1 MAAPA
6 LFWFRRDL
14 RLADN
19 PGLAAAAAGGRP
31 IIPVFIHDPAHDRRG
46 GALDW
51 WLHHSLEAL
60 DTSLRKLGSR
70 LIVRQGDAAALIP
83 KLAEETGAEAVY
95 CNRLEEPWAVAQQER
110 IDAMLRAGGRA
121 MVIGNAALLFELG
134 SVTNGSG
141 QPFRVFTPF
150 WKACLR
156 EHPPASPLDAP
167 ESLPPVD
174 DGLLSDRLD
183 LLPTKPD
190 WAGGLRAAWTPG
202 EDHARAV
209 LDRFI
214 ADRLVGYAG
223 HRDVPGEDATSALS
237 PYLRF
242 GEIGPRQVFHAIRN
256 AAPPSH
262 DADRFLAELG
272 WREFSYHLLASF
284 PDLPNRPLRGEFA
297 RFPWRDDP
305 AAEAAWQKGQT
316 GIPLVDAGMR
326 QLWTTGWMHNRVR
339 MIVASFLVKN
349 LLIPWQKGE
358 AWFWDTLVDADLANN
373 SASWQWVAGC
383 GADAAPYFRIFNP
396 VLQGEKF
403 DPKGAYVRRWCPEL
417 ARIPDRFIHT
427 PWEAGRPKPI
437 VDLAASRTRALEAL
451 ATISKE
457 QHPVANER
465 SSVTRRFI

>member
-1 MAAPA
+1 MDAPA

-31 IIPVFIHDPAHDRRG
+31 IIPVFIHDPENDRSG

-51 WLHHSLEAL
+51 WLHHSLAAL
-60 DTSLRKLGSR
+60 DKSLRRLGSR
-70 LIVRQGDAAALIP
+70 LIVRRGDAETLIP
-83 KLAEETGAEAVY
+83 KLAEETGAAAVY
-95 CNRLEEPWAVAQQER
+95 CNRLEEPWAVAQQQRIER
-110 IDAMLRAGGRA
+110 KLT
-121 MVIGNAALLFELG
+121 MVTGNAALLFEIG
-134 SVTNGSG
+134 SIVTGAG
-141 QPFRVFTPF
+141 TPFRVFTPF
-150 WKACLR
+150 WNACLR
-156 EHPPASPLDAP
+156 ERPPASPLEAP
-167 ESLPPVD
+167 KHLPPVD
-174 DGLLSDRLD
+174 EALLSDRLD

-190 WAGGLRAAWTPG
+190 WAGGLRDSWKPG
-202 EDHARAV
+202 EDQAQAA

-214 ADRLVGYAG
+214 GDRLDGYSG
-223 HRDVPGEDATSALS
+223 QRDLPAEEGTSTLS

-242 GEIGPRQVFHAIRN
+242 GEIGPRQIFNAIRN
-256 AAPPSH
+256 SAPPSH

-284 PDLPNRPLRGEFA
+284 PDLPHRPLRGEFA

-305 AAEAAWQKGQT
+305 DGLTAWQQGRT
-316 GIPLVDAGMR
+316 GIPLIDAGMR

-339 MIVASFLVKN
+339 MAVASFLIKN
-349 LLIPWQKGE
+349 LLIPWQQGA

-403 DPKGAYVRRWCPEL
+403 DPKGEYVRRWCPEL
-417 ARIPDRFIHT
+417 RGLPDHLVHKPRD
-427 PWEAGRPKPI
+427 PI
-437 VDLAASRTRALEAL
+437 VDLAGSRTRALDAFAKL
-451 ATISKE
+451 
-457 QHPVANER
+457 ER
-465 SSVTRRFI
+465 

>member
-1 MAAPA
+1 MTAPA

-31 IIPVFIHDPAHDRRG
+31 IIPVFIHDPAHDKSG

-51 WLHHSLEAL
+51 WLHHSLASL
-60 DTSLRKLGSR
+60 DKSLQKLGSR
-70 LIVRQGDAAALIP
+70 LIVRQGDAAILIP
-83 KLAEETGAEAVY
+83 TIAEETGAEAVY

-110 IDAMLRAGGRA
+110 IERTLRTVGRV

-134 SVTNGSG
+134 SVTTGAG
-141 QPFRVFTPF
+141 QPFGVFTPF
-150 WKACLR
+150 WNACLR
-156 EHPPASPLDAP
+156 ARPPASPLDAP
-167 ESLPPVD
+167 ERLPPVD
-174 DGLLSDRLD
+174 EKLASEKLD

-190 WAGGLRAAWTPG
+190 WAGGLRATWTPG
-202 EDHARAV
+202 EDAAQEA

-214 ADRLVGYAG
+214 ERRLDGYAG
-223 HRDVPGEDATSALS
+223 NRDLPAEAGTSTLS

-242 GEIGPRQVFHAIRN
+242 GEIGPRQVFHTIRN
-256 AAPPSH
+256 SAPPSH
-262 DADRFLAELG
+262 DTDRFLAELG

-284 PDLPNRPLRGEFA
+284 PDLPHRPLRGEFA

-305 AAEAAWQKGQT
+305 DSLAAWQKGQT

-349 LLIPWQKGE
+349 LLIPWQEGA

-403 DPKGAYVRRWCPEL
+403 DPKGHYVRHWCPEL
-417 ARIPDRFIHT
+417 KLVPDRFVHK

-437 VDLAASRTRALEAL
+437 VDLAGSRTRALDAL
-451 ATISKE
+451 ARM
-457 QHPVANER
+457 ER
-465 SSVTRRFI
+465 